1 MALTRR
7 RQPAKRFLVVHEI
20 SQREAAEFIGCRIN
34 HLRNA
39 LNGRS
44 HPNESVRERLPIL
57 VGMPLEVLFDPEVL
71 EDDYT
76 GPRGRRAAKR

>member
-7 RQPAKRFLVVHEI
+7 RQPAKRFLVVNEI
-20 SQREAAEFIGCRIN
+20 TQREAAEFIGCRVN

-44 HPNESVRERLPIL
+44 HPNESVREKLPIL
-57 VGMPLEVLFDPEVL
+57 VGMPLEVLFEAEVL
-71 EDDYT
+71 QDDYT
-76 GPRGRRAAKR
+76 GPRGRWAKR